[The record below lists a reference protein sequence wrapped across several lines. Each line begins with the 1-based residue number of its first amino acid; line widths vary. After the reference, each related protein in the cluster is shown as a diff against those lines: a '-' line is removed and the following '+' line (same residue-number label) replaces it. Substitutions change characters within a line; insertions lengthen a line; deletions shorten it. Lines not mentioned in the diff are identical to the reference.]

1 MATAAWPSASRGCSR
16 SDRPARA
23 AAAGG
28 RRGRDATC
36 SAQGD
41 RRRKERDGTMSTSPT
56 ARDSTTSQSCSP
68 ARASRRRPATWPA
81 PSPPRAANRRS
92 TGGPW
97 PNTGPG
103 CAISMTTS
111 STPSPAATPSAPP
124 GPGGTGRSRGRADP
138 VDRPRRPA
146 PASRRR
152 HRKARKTVTAR
163 VHRALRLL
171 DTHHPA
177 LAAHLRQAVH
187 TGTTCR
193 YEPTRSIG
201 SCDAGRPGDRQVL
214 WFDVPSCRGPPERA
228 ISALPLIARTWR

>member
-1 MATAAWPSASRGCSR
+1 MAELTRSIGRG
-16 SDRPARA
+16 
-23 AAAGG
+23 G
-28 RRGRDATC
+28 
-36 SAQGD
+36 
-41 RRRKERDGTMSTSPT
+41 
-56 ARDSTTSQSCSP
+56 
-68 ARASRRRPATWPA
+68 
-81 PSPPRAANRRS
+81 
-92 TGGPW
+92 
-97 PNTGPG
+97 
-103 CAISMTTS
+103 
-111 STPSPAATPSAPP
+111 
-124 GPGGTGRSRGRADP
+124 
-138 VDRPRRPA
+138 RPRRLGNDTE
-146 PASRRR
+146 
-152 HRKARKTVTAR
+152 KARKTVTAR